1 MYCLNSAART
11 QSRDK
16 LYSLQL
22 LLNSGIGIPTGF
34 ASPLDTNDLIKMVG
48 VLIVKLLEGTRR
60 VVLAGNKKSSRG
72 VLLTHSKLKC

>member
-1 MYCLNSAART
+1 LPQLSSSNT

-22 LLNSGIGIPTGF
+22 LLNSGIGIPTTGF

-48 VLIVKLLEGTRR
+48 G
-60 VVLAGNKKSSRG
+60 SP
-72 VLLTHSKLKC
+72 HSKIT